1 MGDKDGTGRREPAAT
16 PRATPPQCPEPTA
29 RSKPTAGQS
38 ARPEPTR
45 VMGAD
50 RRGRSH
56 RPESRA
62 LSPKPTAGP
71 GAELLRPQPGAGP
84 GAERTARTAERTART
99 AEHTARTAER
109 TARRAERTARRGL
122 ERPVAGDFA
131 AED

>member
-38 ARPEPTR
+38 ARPEPKR

-56 RPESRA
+56 RPGSRA

-99 AEHTARTAER
+99 AEHTARTAE
-109 TARRAERTARRGL
+109 AL
-122 ERPVAGDFA
+122 RPEPA
-131 AED
+131 APPGAD